1 VPNEDNS
8 YPCCERCWV
17 KDNSRWEPDG
27 VSAEGEL
34 TTKLTAVA
42 VPVFLQLGSV
52 NVCATC
58 GEITVVGIYRELEED
73 EVQYDV
79 DPLAIADGDEMPP
92 FLI

>member
-1 VPNEDNS
+1 MSRDNNS
-8 YPCCERCWV
+8 YPCCEKCWI

-27 VSAEGEL
+27 VSEEGQL
-34 TTKLTAVA
+34 ISKMTAIA
-42 VPVFLQLGSV
+42 VPQFLQLGSV

-58 GEITVVGIYRELEED
+58 GEVTVVGLYRELEED

-79 DPLAIADGDEMPP
+79 DPLAVADGDEPPP